1 MKLSSISSSSKGNCI
16 LVENNNS
23 SILVDVGISR
33 KKAEEGLEFFGKK
46 PENIDGIVITH
57 EHSDHFNFST
67 ISRLA
72 LERPTLRFACGKFLL
87 KKLVQAGVSYTKI
100 DILTPGVWY
109 RYNKDIAVS
118 PIVLYHDVPNYGY
131 RLLVKGKKII
141 YATDTTT
148 LEGIKAYNYDYYLLE
163 ANYEEDEIQQK
174 IEEKEKA
181 GQFVYEY
188 RVLKTHLSKE
198 ECDNFLLENIGE
210 KSIYQYLHRHED

>member
-1 MKLSSISSSSKGNCI
+1 MYRIIKTGSKGNAIIIDNNI
-16 LVENNNS
+16 LIDCGVPYKDLPVKLLK
-23 SILVDVGISR
+23 LV
-33 KKAEEGLEFFGKK
+33 LL
-46 PENIDGIVITH
+46 TH
-57 EHSDHFNFST
+57 EHSDHINFST
-67 ISRLA
+67 I
-72 LERPTLRFACGKFLL
+72 GKFLL

-163 ANYEEDEIQQK
+163 ANYEENEIQQK

-198 ECDNFLLENIGE
+198 ECDNFLLENMGE
-210 KSIYQYLHRHED
+210 KSVYQYLHCHED

>member
-1 MKLSSISSSSKGNCI
+1 M
-16 LVENNNS
+16 
-23 SILVDVGISR
+23 
-33 KKAEEGLEFFGKK
+33 
-46 PENIDGIVITH
+46 
-57 EHSDHFNFST
+57 
-67 ISRLA
+67 
-72 LERPTLRFACGKFLL
+72 L

-163 ANYEEDEIQQK
+163 ANYEENEIQQK

-198 ECDNFLLENIGE
+198 ECDNFLLENMGE
-210 KSIYQYLHRHED
+210 KSVYQYLHCHED

>member
-1 MKLSSISSSSKGNCI
+1 MYRIIKTGSKGNAIIIDNNI
-16 LVENNNS
+16 LIDCGVPYKDLPVKLLK
-23 SILVDVGISR
+23 LVF
-33 KKAEEGLEFFGKK
+33 L
-46 PENIDGIVITH
+46 TH

-163 ANYEEDEIQQK
+163 ANYEENEIQQK

-198 ECDNFLLENIGE
+198 ECDNFLLENMGE
-210 KSIYQYLHRHED
+210 KSVYQYLHCHED